1 MKIDERLKSLMGD
14 AFEAH
19 FGQIQHMQDSNI
31 GGRVGGGGERHGRR
45 GEEAEG
51 QVDYLGGLREERVQR
66 DRLRDLN
73 RKMAEVL
80 HLVSCSELS

>member
-1 MKIDERLKSLMGD
+1 MRLKSLMGD
-14 AFEAH
+14 AFELH
-19 FGQIQHMQDSNI
+19 FGEIHDMQDSSI
-31 GGRVGGGGERHGRR
+31 GGGGGGGGGERQGRR

-51 QVDYLGGLREERVQR
+51 KVDYLGGLREERVQR

-80 HLVSCSELS
+80 NFV